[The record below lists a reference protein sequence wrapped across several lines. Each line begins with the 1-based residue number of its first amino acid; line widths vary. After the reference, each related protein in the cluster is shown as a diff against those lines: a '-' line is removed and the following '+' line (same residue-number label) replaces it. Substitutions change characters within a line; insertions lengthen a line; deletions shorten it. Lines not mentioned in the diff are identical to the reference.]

1 MQPLYGAQPV
11 PNVPVLVA
19 CGALAA
25 YRYTYAPPR
34 RRSSQCR
41 RSSQY
46 RSTFIPLSVSLLTE
60 RTDHLFD
67 RVGLAS
73 FKSKANAF
81 SLAHDACSHFSST
94 VFRLSTFSL

>member
-11 PNVPVLVA
+11 PHVTVLVA
-19 CGALAA
+19 YGALAE

-34 RRSSQCR
+34 C

-46 RSTFIPLSVSLLTE
+46 RSTFINLSVSLLTDL
-60 RTDHLFD
+60 TDPVFD

-73 FKSKANAF
+73 FESKANAF
-81 SLAHDACSHFSST
+81 SLAHDAWSHCSSA